1 MFFQI
6 CVAVSLM
13 LIGFSLAF
21 LARYLRKKSG
31 VQNA

>member
-1 MFFQI
+1 MFFQL

-31 VQNA
+31 AQNA

>member
-31 VQNA
+31 AYGF